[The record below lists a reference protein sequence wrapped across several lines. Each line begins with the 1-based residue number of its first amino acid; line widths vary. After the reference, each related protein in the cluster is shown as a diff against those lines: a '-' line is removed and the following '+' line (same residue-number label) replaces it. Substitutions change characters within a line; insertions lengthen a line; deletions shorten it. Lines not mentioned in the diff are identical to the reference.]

1 MAWIALLLLAVGVG
15 LGHLA
20 DYGADYDEGVLLQ
33 TAVLAH
39 QGHALYDP
47 IVYNKPPL
55 LIWWVQLFFTLGGP
69 TPAAA
74 RLGLLLLNTAGL
86 AALGTLAAA
95 WWGRWAGPTAVLLFL
110 LLPDTLPRLPTV
122 TPDLP
127 AMSLMLLALLP
138 AARFSGRWR
147 GAAAAVAAAVAAATA
162 GLFFALGLGVHP
174 VLLFML
180 APLALVFIN
189 RRDLTGLVIVGLTA
203 VLVTLFWLLLVE
215 GEGFRQWVIVYN
227 RAPLD
232 ATLSATAAKNGQ
244 KLLAF
249 GRAQWALAALA
260 GISALWLWPANKHQ
274 SPTTHHR
281 YPIIVCLLWLAAAL
295 FTLSRLQ
302 PMWEHYLVFLAYPLW
317 LLAAG
322 GLVTAVKTLSAVAP
336 KRSARSMLLP
346 LLTSALGVGFLVVN
360 LAAPRPWGEWPP
372 GYQAALDY
380 LQHETAPGSLI
391 ITDEPFLALAAG
403 LHTPPALADTSTKR
417 MATGFLQPADVINA
431 QLRDGVAYG
440 LWGNGRFQ
448 QLPAISNW
456 AGAAASQQT
465 TLGDLT
471 LYHFNTLTPTHTLN
485 ARLEP
490 GIHLRGYTLPPS
502 ADEHALAVT
511 LFWETEIPLPA
522 DYKVLLHVLDSQ
534 GHLVAQADGD
544 PLGGWL
550 PTSAWAPGVMVP
562 YTAVIPLPP
571 TSAPPFTL
579 AAGMY
584 TWPEGA
590 RLPAFQADDSRWA
603 HDLIIVTDVVK

>member
-55 LIWWVQLFFTLGGP
+55 LIWWVQLFFTLAGP

-110 LLPDTLPRLPTV
+110 LRPDTLPRLTSV

-127 AMSLMLLALLP
+127 AMSLMLLALLL
-138 AARFSGRWR
+138 AARFPGRWP
-147 GAAAAVAAAVAAATA
+147 AAAVA

-180 APLALVFIN
+180 VPMGLAWVSH
-189 RRDLTGLVIVGLTA
+189 RDLTALVIFGLTA
-203 VLVTLFWLLLVE
+203 VLVTLLWLLLVDV
-215 GEGFRQWVIVYN
+215 EGFRQWVIIYN

-249 GRAQWALAALA
+249 WRAQWALAALA
-260 GISALWLWPANKHQ
+260 GISALLLWLANKHQ

-281 YPIIVCLLWLAAAL
+281 YPITVCLLWLTAAL

-302 PMWEHYLVFLAYPLW
+302 PMWEHYLIFLVYPL
-317 LLAAG
+317 LPLAGG

-336 KRSARSMLLP
+336 KHSARPMLLP
-346 LLTSALGVGFLVVN
+346 LFTGVLGVGFLAVN

-380 LQHETAPGSLI
+380 LQRETAPGSFIL
-391 ITDEPFLALAAG
+391 TDEPFLALAAG
-403 LHTPPALADTSTKR
+403 LHTPPTLADTSTKR
-417 MATGFLQPADVINA
+417 MATGFLQPAEVINA
-431 QLRDGVAYG
+431 QLRDGVRYG

-448 QLPAISNW
+448 QLPAISTW
-456 AGAAASQQT
+456 ADSAATQQT
-465 TLGDLT
+465 VLGDLT
-471 LYHFNTLTPTHTLN
+471 LYHFNVLTPTHTLN
-485 ARLEP
+485 TRLEP
-490 GIHLRGYTLPPS
+490 GIHLRGYTLHPT
-502 ADEHALAVT
+502 ADAHTLVVT
-511 LFWETEIPLPA
+511 LFWKAEVPLPA

-534 GHLVAQADGD
+534 GHLIAQADGD

-562 YTAVIPLPP
+562 YTAVILLPP
-571 TSAPPFTL
+571 TSIPPFTL

-603 HDLIIVTDVVK
+603 HDLIMVTDVVK